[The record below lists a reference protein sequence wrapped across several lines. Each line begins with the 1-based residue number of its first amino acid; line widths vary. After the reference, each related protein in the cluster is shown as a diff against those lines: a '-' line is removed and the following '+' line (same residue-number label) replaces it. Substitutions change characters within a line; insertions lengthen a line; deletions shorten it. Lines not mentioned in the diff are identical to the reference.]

1 MEGTAESGKK
11 GSKLVA
17 RLVEMHQ
24 SEHKKYSP
32 QHFLTL
38 CHTYERIFVE
48 QSSRL
53 KSSVARLKNGVA
65 KLDEAQENVDCI
77 AAEVQKSKKLL

>member
-1 MEGTAESGKK
+1 MDNTAESGKK
-11 GSKLVA
+11 GLKLII
-17 RLVEMHQ
+17 RLVEMHLG
-24 SEHKKYSP
+24 EHKRYSP

-65 KLDEAQENVDCI
+65 KLDEAQENVDSI
-77 AAEVQKSKKLL
+77 AAEV